1 MIIVKKFD
9 QFLFLLFIS
18 DLKECSTSVNC
29 QLTFQS
35 HQTPQLGATG
45 RSLHKFKVRGK
56 CFVQERLRY
65 PLSNPPVCLRTNTFY
80 VTVVSQVM

>member
-35 HQTPQLGATG
+35 HPTPHWVQQEDHYISLKYEESALF
-45 RSLHKFKVRGK
+45 RSA
-56 CFVQERLRY
+56 
-65 PLSNPPVCLRTNTFY
+65 
-80 VTVVSQVM
+80 